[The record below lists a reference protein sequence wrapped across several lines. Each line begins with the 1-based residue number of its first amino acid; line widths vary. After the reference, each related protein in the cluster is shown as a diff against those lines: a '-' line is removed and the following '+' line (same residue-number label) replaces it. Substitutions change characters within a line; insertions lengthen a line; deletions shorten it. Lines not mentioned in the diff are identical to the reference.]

1 MKLKDVFLNLGIN
14 LPSLFQN
21 KIGNGQ
27 NTRFRQDN
35 WLGGPP
41 LCISFPRLYRLDSNP
56 DCYVWERAPIVIQPP
71 LSLTHVCSYALP
83 PRLCYNWTW
92 SRALYFT
99 RELEEIRDLPNL
111 LSQLWLSNEQDPWE
125 FTVNASRKFT
135 IKDIEKE
142 DHVFVH
148 CEMAVDIWKD
158 VLNWWQIANTQIHNL
173 HDAKQRS
180 PIVTLRPCLT
190 LGFLVELKFCV
201 REKMGTKNGET
212 EQTRNGYNHKDE
224 WVNVTR
230 KKRRDRVLDAPHPI
244 KNLLGRKQTSD
255 FDRVMREKRYGK
267 VVDVYITFKKA
278 KRDTRFGFVRFVNI
292 EDIDSFERRL
302 KGILIGNERLVI
314 NRAKFAKGENMSA
327 LHSNFPPLYSGEE
340 DKNIRSRLEMC
351 WISQAKKLYVLQNEW
366 DIMHNNGLGDY
377 NVKYIRG
384 LSLLFEWSSKEVVN
398 KSLEEN
404 GVWLQQWF
412 KNIRMWDD
420 DSHHIGRLDF
430 DSQILLPDKCL
441 VLTSSMN
448 EVCQN
453 VSITLNR
460 KSYPIKISEER
471 FNASSLISS
480 PHPYPGENVMF
491 EEEFVEPSM
500 VVCEDVN
507 SPGCLK
513 LREKEDK
520 KVMSALSPFPIYEAA
535 NSCSF
540 GNEKGLNDEII
551 PKSMHAN
558 FGSSL
563 IMNVGPSFL

>member
-1 MKLKDVFLNLGIN
+1 MVEEPEKMKKKDQIGLDEELAFKLQAEEEEEEKLAREKAQREEEANIVTWDNVQAMIDDDYQMAQQMKQMNKKELR
-14 LPSLFQN
+14 N
-21 KIGNGQ
+21 KI
-27 NTRFRQDN
+27 D
-35 WLGGPP
+35 
-41 LCISFPRLYRLDSNP
+41 CLDTKVESS
-56 DCYVWERAPIVIQPP
+56 P
-71 LSLTHVCSYALP
+71 LSPFEVESRISLIKLLANFEHRKVFPSVQKCQGVITGSHLLVGSINVFQSNLDRRGVDLDLVRCPVC
-83 PRLCYNWTW
+83 
-92 SRALYFT
+92 
-99 RELEEIRDLPNL
+99 
-111 LSQLWLSNEQDPWE
+111 NE
-125 FTVNASRKFT
+125 
-135 IKDIEKE
+135 DIEKE

-158 VLNWWQIANTQIHNL
+158 VLNWWQIANTQFHNL
-173 HDAKQRS
+173 
-180 PIVTLRPCLT
+180 LC
-190 LGFLVELKFCV
+190 LKFCV
-201 REKMGTKNGET
+201 REKIGTKNGET

-244 KNLLGRKQTSD
+244 KNPLGRKQTSD
-255 FDRVMREKRYGK
+255 FDRVMREKS
-267 VVDVYITFKKA
+267 T
-278 KRDTRFGFVRFVNI
+278 
-292 EDIDSFERRL
+292 SFFFTNFPETWDLGDLWKMFRRL

-351 WISQAKKLYVLQNEW
+351 WISQAKKLYVLQNDW

-420 DSHHIGRLDF
+420 DSHRIGRLDF
-430 DSQILLPDKCL
+430 DSQILLHVKCL

-453 VSITLNR
+453 VSVTLNR

-507 SPGCLK
+507 SPGCLR

-540 GNEKGLNDEII
+540 PHYPSSSPYFQKFTL
-551 PKSMHAN
+551 KS
-558 FGSSL
+558 
-563 IMNVGPSFL
+563 